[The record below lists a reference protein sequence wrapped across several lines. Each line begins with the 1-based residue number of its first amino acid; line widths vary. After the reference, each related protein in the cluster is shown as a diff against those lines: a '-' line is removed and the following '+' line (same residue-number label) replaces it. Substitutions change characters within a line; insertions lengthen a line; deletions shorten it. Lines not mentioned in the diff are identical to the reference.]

1 MPDTRVTKA
10 ALLDWAAQLSGQ
22 SVATLD
28 DLRSGV
34 VLLRTFLRVFPKLA
48 ERPLKFKMQP
58 RWDWEIALN
67 WDAVEQCCIALS
79 LPADM
84 VDRPGL
90 QACRFR
96 AVYNLLVALYFMY
109 HVARDRDF
117 AADFAAVRPRRPSNH
132 KLLAD
137 NASIFCSDFPAGGNA
152 PNRKISRGVDVTR

>member
-1 MPDTRVTKA
+1 MPEPRVTKA
-10 ALLDWAAQLSGQ
+10 ELLRWAADMSGEPC
-22 SVATLD
+22 SSLD
-28 DLRSGV
+28 EMRSGV

-48 ERPLKFKMQP
+48 DRPLKFKMQP

-90 QACRFR
+90 QAVRFR
-96 AVYNLLVALYFMY
+96 AIYNLLVALFFMY

-117 AADFAAVRPRRPSNH
+117 QADFAHPIDGPVAHFLQARARGTEPAAPSAAH
-132 KLLAD
+132 PH
-137 NASIFCSDFPAGGNA
+137 S
-152 PNRKISRGVDVTR
+152 T